1 MYILD
6 QVKLVGNRYY
16 GKEDVL
22 TGINNRIA
30 SVVIRHEIEGR
41 LHGYIRI
48 EVDINDIE
56 PIL

>member
-30 SVVIRHEIEGR
+30 SVVIRHEIVGR
-41 LHGYIRI
+41 LH
-48 EVDINDIE
+48 
-56 PIL
+56 